1 MSMIDAGA
9 QRVKVNAKIVAAKF
23 KSKGELWNFLATEC
37 NAYLP
42 HKHCVTIYHLKD
54 LGSGKSKS
62 KSRPN

>member
-1 MSMIDAGA
+1 MNYAGD
-9 QRVKVNAKIVAAKF
+9 QNVKVNAKIVAAKF

-54 LGSGKSKS
+54 LWSGKSKS
-62 KSRPN
+62 KSSFN